1 MYYYFNDILTEAIQY
16 FHNGGPVMVPL
27 LVVSILMW
35 AMIFDRFLFLKRM
48 ELNDIAKDDV
58 KNYIQKNN
66 LPDFGK
72 YKGLK
77 ARFLRRFFELRCG
90 KPSVDK
96 YILDEVVMSFCSSV
110 DKKLVYIGVLAA
122 VSPLF
127 GLLGTVTGMMTTF
140 NIISVVGTGD
150 AKAMAGGIS
159 EALIS
164 TQTGLLV
171 AIPGMYMHSRLVK
184 KAENLKHSIANLGFY
199 LKNVV

>member
-96 YILDEVVMSFCSSV
+96 YILDEVVMSSCSSV
-110 DKKLVYIGVLAA
+110 DKKLIYIGVLAA